1 MFLFYK
7 SCIEQSSFNPFK
19 PFKMPNIDVVFVQ
32 DLMLNMAA
40 FGKEKVS
47 SISVIVYCY
56 KQQNSSHRATP

>member
-7 SCIEQSSFNPFK
+7 LCIEQSSFNPFK
-19 PFKMPNIDVVFVQ
+19 TFKMPNIDVVFVQ
-32 DLMLNMAA
+32 DPMLNMAA

>member
-19 PFKMPNIDVVFVQ
+19 TFKMPNIDVVFVQ

-47 SISVIVYCY
+47 LISVIV
-56 KQQNSSHRATP
+56 